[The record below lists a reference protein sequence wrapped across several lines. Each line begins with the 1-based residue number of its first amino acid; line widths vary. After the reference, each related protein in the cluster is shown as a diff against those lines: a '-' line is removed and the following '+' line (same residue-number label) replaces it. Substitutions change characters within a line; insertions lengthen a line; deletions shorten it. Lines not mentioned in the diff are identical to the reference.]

1 MSVFSPFPNNIP
13 GGDIPIKVLP
23 SNEQRPALP
32 IRSVLVSPAFIL
44 DYQWV
49 FPFDEGILQA
59 VDGMASPIMEAI
71 KAVFPEGFVP
81 NRKAKYVRFRFENE
95 DGSFWGG
102 EDIDIT
108 ARFSEFFEW
117 KWTNPK
123 NGLSQPHRWHRPVW
137 LTFRAWQIV
146 RSQVSRRTWDNV
158 PSSELTIEILQA
170 RKDYFD
176 KGMYQEH
183 GFPVRLVLTLE

>member
-1 MSVFSPFPNNIP
+1 MPVLTPSPDIRIP
-13 GGDIPIKVLP
+13 GGDLPLKVLP
-23 SNEQRPALP
+23 NDGQCQALP
-32 IRSVLVSPAFIL
+32 LRFTMVSPAVL
-44 DYQWV
+44 DFQWV
-49 FPFDEGILQA
+49 FPLDESILQM
-59 VDGMASPIMEAI
+59 VDGVASPIVQAI
-71 KAVFPEGFVP
+71 KAVFPVGFVP

-146 RSQVSRRTWDNV
+146 RSQVSMRAWDPV
-158 PSSELTIEILQA
+158 PTSELTIEILQA

-183 GFPVRLVLTLE
+183 GFPVRLILTLE

>member
-1 MSVFSPFPNNIP
+1 MTSFIPFMNHRLP
-13 GGDIPIKVLP
+13 GGDPLLEVSLSEGQSP
-23 SNEQRPALP
+23 VLP
-32 IRSVLVSPAFIL
+32 IRSVLVPAFIQ

-49 FPFDEGILQA
+49 FPFDESILQA
-59 VDGMASPIMEAI
+59 VDGVASPIVQAI

-81 NRKAKYVRFRFENE
+81 NREAKHVRFRFENE

-123 NGLSQPHRWHRPVW
+123 SGLSQPHRWHRPVW
-137 LTFRAWQIV
+137 LTHRAWQIV
-146 RSQVSRRTWDNV
+146 RSEVSRRNWDPV
-158 PSSELTIEILQA
+158 PPSELTIPILQA

-176 KGMYQEH
+176 KGMYQKH